1 MLMHATGGG
10 GFGRRGRSIRPIES
24 EPGSWF
30 SRRLPSDPN
39 ALLWET
45 VPTLSAVTTPWSNKE
60 YGVRHWVLVSHRSM
74 ECFRSLEPVQV
85 PLSKLWRWTE
95 NVAGWFCCM
104 LLLAW
109 VRRGV
114 QGGNGEMVSSRLS
127 IHCILSGRSKV
138 CDHVTESAM
147 LIIHCRSDYIDKRNK
162 P

>member
-1 MLMHATGGG
+1 
-10 GFGRRGRSIRPIES
+10 
-24 EPGSWF
+24 
-30 SRRLPSDPN
+30 
-39 ALLWET
+39 
-45 VPTLSAVTTPWSNKE
+45 
-60 YGVRHWVLVSHRSM
+60 
-74 ECFRSLEPVQV
+74 
-85 PLSKLWRWTE
+85 
-95 NVAGWFCCM
+95 M